1 MQSTSIQRSIRL
13 LRMASAAAVVLSA
26 AVGSGVSASAQTLPS
41 IDAGTGP
48 LGLLL
53 PKLSRAPAPA
63 WVRPGVRL
71 TYYGA
76 SATVAG
82 AGKEWKIDPEGGFQT
97 PDGQRWSGADKVG
110 GAGQGFTLY
119 DIVGAGADKVAMATS
134 SYVLIPGSAPSL
146 STTGVAF
153 GNPGAAGD
161 LWANPDVLKKLAN
174 RSGGGLHV
182 YRAPYKIGGESK
194 RSVWI
199 YTTTSSGNTLYI
211 YEEATGLMIH
221 YSSATSGGPSPV
233 IGSTEGSN
241 TPNAFLVTATL
252 VAKRNV
258 APPWAND
265 PPPSWVAG
273 IHSLDFSGTTTTFI
287 PGSPSLNLPASSRMT
302 VASRGPGWVRFKTVF
317 TLGGGR
323 GAPGQTSQTDAI
335 SGAYALGVWINPRA
349 LAKLRPGQQIDH
361 DPATGVSVTVS
372 QPASTPR
379 GKTMTVITISNAV
392 DKTDLGYDQANGML
406 VYVNQ
411 VQRVPPAV
419 NQTRIFLNSSQ

>member
-1 MQSTSIQRSIRL
+1 MQSIFIQRSVRL
-13 LRMASAAAVVLSA
+13 LWMAAVVLSA
-26 AVGSGVSASAQTLPS
+26 PVGLGVSASAQKLPG

-53 PKLSRAPAPA
+53 PKLSSAPAPA

-97 PDGQRWSGADKVG
+97 PDGQHWSGADKVG
-110 GAGQGFTLY
+110 GAGQGITHY
-119 DIVGAGADKVAMATS
+119 DIVGTGADKVAMATS
-134 SYVLIPGSAPSL
+134 TYLLIPGSAPTL
-146 STTGVAF
+146 STTGVAL
-153 GNPGAAGD
+153 GRPGAAGD
-161 LWANPDVLKKLAN
+161 LWVNPEVLKKLAN
-174 RSGGGLHV
+174 RSGGGLHI
-182 YRAPYKIGGESK
+182 YRAPYKIGGEAK
-194 RSVWI
+194 PAVWI
-199 YTTTSSGNTLYI
+199 HTTTDRGYTLYI
-211 YEEATGLMIH
+211 YEAATGLMIH
-221 YSSATSGGPSPV
+221 YSSATSGGPSAV

-241 TPNAFLVTATL
+241 TPNTFLVTTTL

-273 IHSLDFSGTTTTFI
+273 IHSLDYRGTMTTFI
-287 PGSPSLNLPASSRMT
+287 PGSPALNLPASTRMT
-302 VASRGPGWVRFKTVF
+302 VAARGPGWVRFKTVF
-317 TLGGGR
+317 TVGGGR
-323 GAPGQTSQTDAI
+323 GLPGQTSQTDAI

-349 LAKLRPGQQIDH
+349 LAKLEPGQQIDH
-361 DPATGVSVTVS
+361 DPATGVLVAVGR
-372 QPASTPR
+372 PASTPR
-379 GKTMTVITISNAV
+379 GKAMTVITISNAN
-392 DKTDLGYDQANGML
+392 DKTDLGYDQDNGML

-419 NQTRIFLNSSQ
+419 NQTRVFLTASQ